1 MLTWTW
7 DASENIEIIMH
18 KNNQKKLKK
27 NQMCAEK
34 HSFYIHM
41 SRPQISLGDSNTCI
55 CVTPQG
61 LGKIKGQS
69 NT

>member
-1 MLTWTW
+1 MPKWTRY
-7 DASENIEIIMH
+7 ASENTDIIMH

-41 SRPQISLGDSNTCI
+41 CLD
-55 CVTPQG
+55 
-61 LGKIKGQS
+61 LK
-69 NT
+69 